1 MNFYNFV
8 SSHKRAVLFTA
19 IILSLGGIFAIFQL
33 PISLYPNIDFPRIV
47 MLADNGEE
55 PADRM
60 MIEVTRPLEEAARAI
75 PGVTRV
81 RSATSRGSCEINI
94 NFKWGTDVIQALQLL
109 QGKVS
114 SIRNQLPPAVSIDIE
129 RMNATVFPIA
139 GFSLTSDSLNQVQL
153 RDLAYYVIRPVL
165 VRING
170 IAQVKIVGGK
180 TREFLVNVDPQK
192 LQSYGLSIDDVAQAV
207 KRTNFVSSTGLVQR
221 NYQIYLSLV
230 NGLYKSLD
238 DIKNTVISFSKGSR
252 PSSGQAGVPIK
263 ISDVASVEPSEKIE
277 YIRVTADG
285 KQAVLINIIRQPDG
299 NTVVIDRQVREA
311 LRQLSSVIPPGVKVK
326 YFYDQGDFIS
336 SSIGSARDSIA
347 IGILLAIVVLF
358 VFLRSFRISAVA
370 IITVPAVFAT
380 TLFILYSMGRS
391 LNIMTLGGIAAA
403 VGLVID
409 DTVVFV
415 ENIFRHL
422 RYENGSIRSAVTSS
436 LKELLPA
443 IIGSSLST
451 IVVFIPF
458 AFLSGVT
465 GAFFKPLAIT
475 MAIALIASLIYSLT
489 LVPILAESFI
499 RKRDAEIEIEREE
512 KSGHRLSSWY
522 KNVLAFLLKWKNLA
536 PVIVALILAATYFM
550 YQHIGSGFM
559 PNMDEGAFVLDYNSP
574 PGTSLD
580 ETNRMLMHV
589 EKIIMSIPEVE
600 SYSRRTGTQLGFFI
614 TEPNNGDFLIKLKSH
629 RSRSVFQVI
638 DELRTR
644 IEASEPAL
652 RISFGQAM
660 QDLIGDLTNSPA
672 PIEIKIFGP
681 DQSVIEQK
689 AREAADLIKN
699 VPGVVDVFN
708 GIVISGPS
716 LVVRV
721 DRTLAAR
728 AGLTPEDVLAQL
740 RTIINGTVNTYV
752 LRGEKL
758 IGVRVRF
765 PDEYHSSLKQI
776 ENISLKSPNGFYVL
790 LKNIASV
797 DVEKGQSEIDRED
810 LKLMVPVTARIS
822 GRDLGSTIAAIKQ
835 VLNQKLVL
843 PQGVTY
849 SFGGLYQS
857 QQESFLGL
865 LIVLIAA
872 SLLVITVLLFEFE
885 SFVVPVAVFSANL
898 SSLFGVFLALYITGI
913 DFNISSFVGM
923 IMMVGIVAENAIF
936 ILHMTQELEKAGK
949 SSYDALIEA
958 SVVRARPILM
968 TMLAAVFAL
977 APLAL
982 GIGAGAQMQQPLA
995 VAVIGGFS
1003 VSTFLLLFLLPMM
1016 YAFLRKAK

>member
-8 SSHKRAVLFTA
+8 SSHKRAVIFTA
-19 IILSLGGIFAIFQL
+19 IILSIGGIFAVFQL

-81 RSATSRGSCEINI
+81 RSATSRGSSEIDI

-114 SIRNQLPPAVSIDIE
+114 SIRNQLPPSVSIDIE

-180 TREFLVNVDPQK
+180 TREFLVDVDPQK
-192 LQSYGLSIDDVAQAV
+192 LQSYGLSVDDVAAAV
-207 KRTNFVSSTGLVQR
+207 RKTNFVSSTGLVQR

-230 NGLYKSLD
+230 DGLYKNLD
-238 DIKNTVISFSKGSR
+238 DIKNTVIGFQG
-252 PSSGQAGVPIK
+252 GVPIK
-263 ISDVASVEPSEKIE
+263 ISDVAAVEPTEKIE

-285 KQAVLINIIRQPDG
+285 KQAVLVNIIRQPDG
-299 NTVVIDRQVREA
+299 NTVVIDRQVRAA
-311 LRQLSSVIPPGVKVK
+311 LQQLSNVIPPGVRVK

-347 IGILLAIVVLF
+347 IGILLAIVILF

-422 RYENGSIRSAVTSS
+422 RYEHGNIRSAVASS
-436 LKELLPA
+436 LKELFPA

-465 GAFFKPLAIT
+465 GAFFKSLAVT
-475 MAIALIASLIYSLT
+475 MAVALIVSLVYSLT

-499 RKRDAEIEIEREE
+499 RNRDAEIEIAREE

-522 KNVLAFLLKWKNLA
+522 RKVLVFLLKWKKLA
-536 PVIVALILAATYFM
+536 PAIVLLILAGTYFM

-589 EKIIMSIPEVE
+589 EKIIMSVPEVE

-629 RSRSVFQVI
+629 RSRSIFQI
-638 DELRTR
+638 MDELRTR

-652 RISFGQAM
+652 RIDFGQAM

-681 DQSVIEQK
+681 DQNAIEQK
-689 AREAADLIKN
+689 AREVADLIKT

-716 LVVRV
+716 LIVRV

-728 AGLTPEDVLAQL
+728 AGLTPDDVLNQL
-740 RTIINGTVNTYV
+740 HTMINGNVDTYV

-758 IGVRVRF
+758 IGVRVRY
-765 PDEYHSSLKQI
+765 PERYHSSLEEI
-776 ENISLKSPNGFYVL
+776 ENARLKSPNGFYVL
-790 LKNIASV
+790 LKNIAKV
-797 DVEKGQSEIDRED
+797 DIEKGQSEIDRED

-822 GRDLGSTIAAIKQ
+822 GRDLGSTVAAIKQ

-843 PQGVTY
+843 PQGVSY

-885 SFVVPVAVFSANL
+885 SFAVPIAVFSANL
-898 SSLFGVFLALYITGI
+898 SSLFGVILALYITGI

-936 ILHMTQELEKAGK
+936 IIHMSQELERSGK
-949 SSYDALIEA
+949 PRYDSLIEA

-1016 YAFLRKAK
+1016 YAFLRKDNRPEAAH

>member
-8 SSHKRAVLFTA
+8 SSHRRAVLFTA
-19 IILSLGGIFAIFQL
+19 VIFSIGGIFAIFQL

-114 SIRNQLPPAVSIDIE
+114 SIRNQLPSTVSIDIE

-180 TREFLVNVDPQK
+180 TREFLVDVDPQK

-207 KRTNFVSSTGLVQR
+207 KRTDFVSSTGLVQR

-238 DIKNTVISFSKGSR
+238 DIKNTVISFSKGSY
-252 PSSGQAGVPIK
+252 GQAGVPIK
-263 ISDVASVEPSEKIE
+263 ISDVASVKPSEKIE
-277 YIRVTADG
+277 YIRVTANG
-285 KQAVLINIIRQPDG
+285 KQAVLVNIIRQPDG
-299 NTVVIDRQVREA
+299 NTVVIDKQVRQA

-326 YFYDQGDFIS
+326 YFYNQGDFIS

-347 IGILLAIVVLF
+347 IGILLAIVILF

-475 MAIALIASLIYSLT
+475 MGIALTVSLIYSLT
-489 LVPILAESFI
+489 LVPVLAESFI

-512 KSGHRLSSWY
+512 KSSHKLSSWY
-522 KNVLAFLLKWKNLA
+522 RSVLAFLLKWKNLA

-559 PNMDEGAFVLDYNSP
+559 PNMDEGTFILDYNSP

-629 RSRSVFQVI
+629 RSKSVFQII

-652 RISFGQAM
+652 RVSFGQAM

-681 DQSVIEQK
+681 DQNVIEEK
-689 AREAADLIKN
+689 AKEVADLIKD

-716 LVVRV
+716 LIVRV

-728 AGLTPEDVLAQL
+728 AGLTPEDVLTQL

-765 PDEYHSSLKQI
+765 PAEYHSSLKEI
-776 ENISLKSPNGFYVL
+776 ENTSLKSPNGFYVL

-865 LIVLIAA
+865 LVVLIAA

-885 SFVVPVAVFSANL
+885 SFAVPVAVFSANL
-898 SSLFGVFLALYITGI
+898 SSLFGVFLALYITRI

-936 ILHMTQELEKAGK
+936 ILHMTQELEKSGIPM
-949 SSYDALIEA
+949 YDSLIEA

-1016 YAFLRKAK
+1016 YAFLRKKK